1 MRSFFVRDIHLVCHR
16 AFIMNQVLQF
26 ECLFLLNLAV
36 FAVTF
41 IFILL
46 VFRVIKSFRQ
56 KGHEAPVPVV
66 RGGGFST
73 VV

>member
-1 MRSFFVRDIHLVCHR
+1 
-16 AFIMNQVLQF
+16 MNQVLQF

-46 VFRVIKSFRQ
+46 IIRVIKSFRQ
-56 KGHEAPVPVV
+56 KGPEVPVSV
-66 RGGGFST
+66 ARGGGFST